1 MSLQLLHVIYCLTN
15 YFRRALQLD
24 NKTMSLAIQHV
35 DEQPQTDL
43 EGKTIVVTGASRGI
57 GRSIAEELGTRS
69 GNIAVNY
76 RSSEDKATDVVNR
89 IEQDDGDAIAVQG
102 DVADFEAMQ
111 TMADHV
117 RDEFGAVDVL
127 VNNAGI
133 TMDHSFERM
142 TPEEWESVVNINLTG
157 VFNATKAFYD
167 DIKEADEG
175 RIINISSLVGEQGN
189 VGQANYAAA
198 KAGVHGLT
206 MTLAKELAPTGATA
220 NCVSPGF
227 TETDMFADVPEHIQ
241 ENIRDDIPLSRF
253 AQPEDIAA
261 LVRFLASEESGYIT
275 GQVLPV
281 SGGQN
286 L

>member
-1 MSLQLLHVIYCLTN
+1 
-15 YFRRALQLD
+15 
-24 NKTMSLAIQHV
+24 MSLATQYV

-57 GRSIAEELGTRS
+57 GRSIAEELGTRG

-76 RSSEDKATDVVNR
+76 RSSEGKATDVVGG
-89 IEQDDGDAIAVQG
+89 IEQEDGDAIAVQG

-111 TMADHV
+111 TMADHIH
-117 RDEFGAVDVL
+117 DEFGAVDVL

-175 RIINISSLVGEQGN
+175 RIINISSLIGEQGN

-261 LVRFLASEESGYIT
+261 LVQFLASEKSGYIT

>member
-1 MSLQLLHVIYCLTN
+1 MVSVIYCLTN
-15 YFRRALQLD
+15 SFPRAVVLAV
-24 NKTMSLAIQHV
+24 KTMSLATQYV
-35 DEQPQTDL
+35 DEQPNTDL
-43 EGKTIVVTGASRGI
+43 EGKTVVVTGASRGI
-57 GRSIAEELGTRS
+57 GRSIAEELGAHG

-76 RSSEDKATDVVNR
+76 RSSKSEATDVASR
-89 IEQDDGDAIAVQG
+89 IEQEGSYASPVQG

-111 TMADHV
+111 TMADQIH
-117 RDEFGAVDVL
+117 DEVGAVDVL

-142 TPEEWESVVNINLTG
+142 TPEEWESVVDTNLTG

-167 DIKEADEG
+167 DIKDADEG
-175 RIINISSLVGEQGN
+175 RIINISSLIGEQGN
-189 VGQANYAAA
+189 FGQANYAAS

-206 MTLAKELAPTGATA
+206 MTLAKELAPTGSTA

-227 TETDMFADVPEHIQ
+227 TETDMFANVSEDIKED
-241 ENIRDDIPLSRF
+241 IRDDIPLSRL

-281 SGGQN
+281 SGGSN

>member
-1 MSLQLLHVIYCLTN
+1 MSLSTQY
-15 YFRRALQLD
+15 AE
-24 NKTMSLAIQHV
+24 K
-35 DEQPQTDL
+35 QPDTGL
-43 EGKTIVVTGASRGI
+43 KGKTIVVTGGSRGI
-57 GRSIAEELGTRS
+57 GRSIAEKLGARG

-76 RSSEDKATDVVNR
+76 RSSEGKATNVANR
-89 IEQDDGDAIAVQG
+89 IEQDGGDAITVQG

-117 RDEFGAVDVL
+117 HDEFGAVDVL

-142 TPEEWESVVNINLTG
+142 TPEEWDSVVDTNLTG
-157 VFNATKAFYD
+157 VFNTTKAFYD
-167 DIKEADEG
+167 DIKDADEG
-175 RIINISSLVGEQGN
+175 RIINISSLIGEQGN
-189 VGQANYAAA
+189 FGQANYAAA

-206 MTLAKELAPTGATA
+206 MTLAKELASTGATA

-227 TETDMFADVPEHIQ
+227 TETDMFANVSEDIQ

>member
-1 MSLQLLHVIYCLTN
+1 
-15 YFRRALQLD
+15 
-24 NKTMSLAIQHV
+24 MSLATQYA
-35 DEQPQTDL
+35 EKQPDTDL
-43 EGKTIVVTGASRGI
+43 EGKTIVVTGGSRGI
-57 GRSIAEELGTRS
+57 GRSIAEKLGARG

-76 RSSEDKATDVVNR
+76 RSSEGKATDVVSR
-89 IEQDDGDAIAVQG
+89 IEQDGGDAITVQG

-117 RDEFGAVDVL
+117 HDEFGAVDVL

-142 TPEEWESVVNINLTG
+142 TPEEWDSVVDINLTG

-167 DIKEADEG
+167 DIKDADEG
-175 RIINISSLVGEQGN
+175 RIINISSLIGEQGN
-189 VGQANYAAA
+189 FGQANYAAA

-206 MTLAKELAPTGATA
+206 MTLAKELAPTGSTA

-227 TETDMFADVPEHIQ
+227 TETDMFANVPEDIQ